1 VRTLIA
7 PVVAD
12 GFYHVYPHQR
22 EGQCAYSI
30 SPLVLGLEEL
40 YRVSGRAADR
50 ELALECTDWL
60 AGHNAARTVLYAPQT
75 GCCSD
80 GLVGGRASS
89 NCGAE
94 SAIEAGF
101 MELARRRLQG
111 GAHARPAGDAALV
124 AGQDRCTRRID

>member
-1 VRTLIA
+1 
-7 PVVAD
+7 
-12 GFYHVYPHQR
+12 
-22 EGQCAYSI
+22 
-30 SPLVLGLEEL
+30 VLGLEEL
-40 YRVSGRAADR
+40 YHVSGRAADR

-80 GLVGGRASS
+80 GLVGGRASRH
-89 NCGAE
+89 CGAE

-111 GAHARPAGDAALV
+111 GAHARPAEDAALV